1 MKVGKEYLLIKSLV
15 NMHDVVSGNCYIV
28 VLMGDNIGDFFT
40 INTNKYTVI
49 DRLKVTKTP

>member
-1 MKVGKEYLLIKSLV
+1 MKVGEKYLLIKSII
-15 NMHDVVSGNCYIV
+15 NKNDVAAGKCYIV